1 VLAPVPAV
9 EMNHVRNGQQKPV
22 LCTIEVLPDLLLEQA
37 PLTLGVLPRQQLI
50 KDTVG
55 VAVVLEQHRYRLK
68 VLLAR
73 LLILPL
79 KVNLLLQEKVQE
91 TVLDQEQLGLMEE
104 RSLQQSEQSDQ
115 DGQVVDL
122 ETIDQSQQ
130 INEQALLP
138 LVEDKLW
145 PVSHYCAVAFTIVLP
160 LVARAALY

>member
-1 VLAPVPAV
+1 
-9 EMNHVRNGQQKPV
+9 MNHVRNGQQKPV